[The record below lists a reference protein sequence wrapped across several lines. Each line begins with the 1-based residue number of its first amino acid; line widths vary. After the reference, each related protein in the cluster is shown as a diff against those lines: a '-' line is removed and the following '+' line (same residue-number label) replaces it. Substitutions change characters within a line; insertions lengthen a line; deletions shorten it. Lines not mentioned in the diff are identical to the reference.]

1 VIGGLALGVL
11 LDMLGT
17 YVHPITPELRLPV
30 ALGILLVVLLV
41 RPAGLFGRV
50 VVRRV

>member
-1 VIGGLALGVL
+1 V
-11 LDMLGT
+11 T
-17 YVHPITPELRLPV
+17 SELQLPV